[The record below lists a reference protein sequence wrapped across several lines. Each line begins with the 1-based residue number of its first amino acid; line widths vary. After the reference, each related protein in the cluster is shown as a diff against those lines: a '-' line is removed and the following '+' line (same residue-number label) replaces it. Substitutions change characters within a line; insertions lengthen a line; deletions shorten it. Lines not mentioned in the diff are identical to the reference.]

1 MGKLIK
7 LNINEYEMEIFMI
20 IGITI
25 KITVS
30 EFVLSTAL
38 QDHIKYSTS
47 IKLNMVVYYSFISIK
62 WIILIY
68 KMYLYNLIFII
79 TQILKANIIDVMII
93 RYFN

>member
-38 QDHIKYSTS
+38 
-47 IKLNMVVYYSFISIK
+47 
-62 WIILIY
+62 
-68 KMYLYNLIFII
+68 
-79 TQILKANIIDVMII
+79 
-93 RYFN
+93 